1 MNVFLCNLVPGLL
14 CWNQVINSITIDE
27 LSNAQH
33 SADGHLYLI
42 TRLRLG
48 ANVPFTEL
56 RDGSVR
62 AVTYLTAAS
71 TLISS

>member
-1 MNVFLCNLVPGLL
+1 MLSNLVPGLL

-42 TRLRLG
+42 TCARLG
-48 ANVPFTEL
+48 AMFHLQSWGIVVYVLYHT
-56 RDGSVR
+56 
-62 AVTYLTAAS
+62 
-71 TLISS
+71 